1 MQDSAHWL
9 RLPRHAEPV
18 REHDERPRAAHL
30 DEQPL
35 ELQRVGVDRGDD
47 DGVDA
52 RLGDP
57 PEGPEVRV
65 LADELPPLPRGEGHL
80 PHALAQVE
88 ELGRG
93 LLGLAAVEEELD
105 ALGVDRQPGREDQL
119 DPVRVARV
127 RAEAE
132 AVVGVLLPRAT
143 CRSGRGVHHA
153 GPLGSHSG
161 ARVQSTKLACTRQ
174 PGTCAR
180 GGAWSARGALG

>member
-18 REHDERPRAAHL
+18 REHDERPRAANL

-65 LADELPPLPRGEGHL
+65 LAHELPPLPRGEGHL

-153 GPLGSHSG
+153 GPPGSHSG
-161 ARVQSTKLACTRQ
+161 ARVQSTKLAELEGLQ
-174 PGTCAR
+174 
-180 GGAWSARGALG
+180 GGYKLVMSMRAGWG